1 MIRKKILISK
11 FMTSQSGE
19 QSIAIHV
26 LPNISRIKG
35 NHAMK
40 SGQLIE
46 YHMRNIFLENSY
58 TERVGET
65 IPMHIPILFPKNQIC
80 IYVWVRSLKFYTVCF
95 YFMSSW
101 GLSKHIETK
110 LETCFYLI

>member
-1 MIRKKILISK
+1 
-11 FMTSQSGE
+11 MTSQSGE

-26 LPNISRIKG
+26 LPNISRSKG

-58 TERVGET
+58 TELMLEK
-65 IPMHIPILFPKNQIC
+65 LFPCTFPYYFQKI
-80 IYVWVRSLKFYTVCF
+80 KFVY
-95 YFMSSW
+95 MSGS
-101 GLSKHIETK
+101 EV
-110 LETCFYLI
+110 